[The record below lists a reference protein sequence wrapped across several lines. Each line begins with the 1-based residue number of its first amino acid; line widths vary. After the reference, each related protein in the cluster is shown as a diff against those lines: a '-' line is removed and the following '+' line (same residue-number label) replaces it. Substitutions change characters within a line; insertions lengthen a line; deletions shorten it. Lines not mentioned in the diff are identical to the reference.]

1 VGVGGPIGQQGTQP
15 VGVIGGRH
23 CATVLGGEG
32 ERGSDW
38 VGGGR
43 AVVVG
48 QPKAHSVV
56 LQLIKDFQAKSNFK
70 RSKVGSMMLQ
80 NF

>member
-1 VGVGGPIGQQGTQP
+1 VGVGRSDRPAGHAAGGGDRRSALRDS
-15 VGVIGGRH
+15 VG
-23 CATVLGGEG
+23 AEG

-48 QPKAHSVV
+48 RTKAHSVV

-70 RSKVGSMMLQ
+70 
-80 NF
+80 